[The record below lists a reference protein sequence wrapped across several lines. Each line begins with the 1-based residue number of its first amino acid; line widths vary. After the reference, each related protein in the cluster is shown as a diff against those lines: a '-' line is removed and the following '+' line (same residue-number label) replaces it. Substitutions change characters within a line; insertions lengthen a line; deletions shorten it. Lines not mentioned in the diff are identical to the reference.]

1 MTARLR
7 VVFLGS
13 PPFGTPVLSALQES
27 GHDLVGVVTRPD
39 RPRGRGRSV
48 DRGEVAA
55 LADEHGLSVLQPEST
70 RGGEFAAALSQL
82 SPDVLVVASYGEIL
96 DEGVLAVPR
105 IAPLN
110 VHASL
115 LPRHRGSSPIQAAI
129 LAGDETTGVSVQRM
143 VLALDAGDV
152 LLERE
157 VSIGEEETAGE
168 LHDRLALRAGEAATA
183 ALGEIAGGS
192 PSFTPQYEAA
202 VTMTRRMRK
211 EDGRPSLG
219 TLDAA
224 GFVRHV
230 RAMTPWPGARV
241 DLCREGEAS
250 LALALH
256 AARVAGDGGW
266 ESARPGALRVEAER
280 LFLALGEGFAELL
293 RVQPAGKRPM
303 GVSDFLRGAR
313 IDVGA
318 WLEGE
323 PCPG

>member
-1 MTARLR
+1 VTARLR

-13 PPFGTPVLSALQES
+13 PPFGTPVLSALLES

-48 DRGEVAA
+48 DRGEVAT

-70 RGGEFAAALSQL
+70 RGGEFAAALSGL

-96 DEGVLAVPR
+96 DKEVLAVPR

-152 LLERE
+152 LLERGLT
-157 VSIGEEETAGE
+157 VGEEETAGE
-168 LHDRLALRAGEAATA
+168 LHDRLALLAGEAATA
-183 ALGEIAGGS
+183 ALDELAGGV
-192 PSFTPQYEAA
+192 PSFTPQDETA

-211 EDGRPSLG
+211 EDGRPDLG
-219 TLDAA
+219 ALDAT

-250 LALALH
+250 LALSLH
-256 AARVAGDGGW
+256 TARVAGDGGW
-266 ESARPGALRVEAER
+266 EDAQPGDLRVEGER

-318 WLEGE
+318 RVEGE